1 MKKTITT
8 ICVCLLLGINNLPA
22 QISIKKGDGGLWI
35 LDGQNKVAFYQKED
49 LRMNLDSRR
58 ANFLHP
64 VYLPDGTLITENAPA
79 DHPHHRGVFWAWHQI
94 LINGQSIGDGWM
106 LQDFCVNVKSVEF
119 KRVEQGKGI
128 LETIADWQ
136 SPKWR
141 NGAEA
146 FLREITK
153 YTFYPQNG
161 NHRQVRIDIALTSL
175 VDHLQLGGS
184 DDEKGYGGFS
194 VRMKLPEDIRF
205 IGGNGEVQ
213 PRNEAVEGGNY
224 MNMTGSVGK
233 NGNKGGIL
241 IYAHPENQ
249 TTPQTWIL
257 RKKDSMQ
264 NAVFPGPTP
273 MELEKGSP
281 LKLSYTLIL
290 YSGKINEKKMIREID
305 PEIKNPCIEA
315 QNKRTGLPGEKV
327 NPGLVHT
334 RP

>member
-1 MKKTITT
+1 
-8 ICVCLLLGINNLPA
+8 
-22 QISIKKGDGGLWI
+22 
-35 LDGQNKVAFYQKED
+35 
-49 LRMNLDSRR
+49 
-58 ANFLHP
+58 
-64 VYLPDGTLITENAPA
+64 
-79 DHPHHRGVFWAWHQI
+79 VFWAWHQI
-94 LINGQSIGDGWM
+94 LIDGQSIGDGWM
-106 LQDFCVNVKSVEF
+106 LQDFRVDMKSVEF
-119 KRVEQGKGI
+119 KRVEQGKGT

-146 FLREITK
+146 FLRETTK

-161 NHRQVRIDIALTSL
+161 NHRQIRIDISLKPL
-175 VDHLQLGGS
+175 VDNLQLGGS

-205 IGGNGEVQ
+205 IGGNGEVE

-224 MNMTGSVGK
+224 MNMTGSVGR
-233 NGNKGGIL
+233 NGNKGGII

-264 NAVFPGPTP
+264 NAVFPGRTP
-273 MELEKGSP
+273 VELKKGSP

-290 YSGKINEKKMIREID
+290 YSGKINAKKMIREIES
-305 PEIKNPCIEA
+305 EIKDTRLKNGNRVA
-315 QNKRTGLPGEKV
+315 GLQGEKV
-327 NPGLVHT
+327 NPGLVNT